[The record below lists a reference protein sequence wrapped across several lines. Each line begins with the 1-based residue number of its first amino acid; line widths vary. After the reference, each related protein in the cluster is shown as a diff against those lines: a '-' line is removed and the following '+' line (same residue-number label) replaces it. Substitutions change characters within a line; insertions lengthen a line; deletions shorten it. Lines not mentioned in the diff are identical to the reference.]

1 MEGSWCK
8 FVKNQDCCG
17 ILDYKWWRDV
27 IDFLSQ
33 KWVSHHGRPP
43 RIITC
48 SSFCPKSVNWSRC
61 VLVYYDKLCDSG
73 HSQTK
78 ALDGPGGAITGQHI
92 LFHVWTFH
100 TGLYSRLEAA
110 IFLVQVVLTS
120 SILIVVTEVWV
131 DGPAELQNIIPLVF
145 IQSLVL
151 GLLRETLM
159 GGSQWGNNTERGVKS
174 CLKMNWFHVSFI
186 RAMRFTSRNWLKT
199 GKSGHD
205 LPSSRASINF
215 AVSMSKLL
223 WFLSWGQ
230 KQLSEWAQ

>member
-1 MEGSWCK
+1 MCSCVLWQTVRQRP
-8 FVKNQDCCG
+8 FPNQSPG
-17 ILDYKWWRDV
+17 
-27 IDFLSQ
+27 
-33 KWVSHHGRPP
+33 
-43 RIITC
+43 
-48 SSFCPKSVNWSRC
+48 WSRWGDNWPTHPIPC
-61 VLVYYDKLCDSG
+61 
-73 HSQTK
+73 
-78 ALDGPGGAITGQHI
+78 LDISYRFIFPPWSSS
-92 LFHVWTFH
+92 V
-100 TGLYSRLEAA
+100 REACT

-151 GLLRETLM
+151 GLLWETLM
-159 GGSQWGNNTERGVKS
+159 GGRQWGNNPERGVKS
-174 CLKMNWFHVSFI
+174 CLKMSWFHISFI